1 MGNPIFLVF
10 KAMGVGLFSEI
21 LIEQLMKHRTLL
33 PCISCMPFLFDR
45 QLRNISPLCSV
56 ARSGCG
62 KLVIGCHIFLFSTDH
77 SNVLKCIG
85 LGCVVAVL
93 TQHLFCWLQSVFG
106 NCSLF
111 FQFFLEC
118 LHKQTIC
125 SAWVPIAMVS
135 PNPFL
140 HRLSF
145 IGTLVKVWTRWNSPR
160 RSQTW
165 MIWSLSISSTKMPP
179 RKRRVNLM
187 RKRVNM
193 MDEPMFITRFGES
206 WFDEPTVST
215 CFSVSQEDLDVFFG
229 RICHLGAFKKEPW
242 SKPRCM
248 KRAIQLGQLV
258 AW

>member
-1 MGNPIFLVF
+1 MCCRSSHTALVLLTSICF
-10 KAMGVGLFSEI
+10 W
-21 LIEQLMKHRTLL
+21 QL
-33 PCISCMPFLFDR
+33 
-45 QLRNISPLCSV
+45 QL
-56 ARSGCG
+56 
-62 KLVIGCHIFLFSTDH
+62 IFLFF
-77 SNVLKCIG
+77 
-85 LGCVVAVL
+85 LGMFA
-93 TQHLFCWLQSVFG
+93 
-106 NCSLF
+106 
-111 FQFFLEC
+111 
-118 LHKQTIC
+118 QTF
-125 SAWVPIAMVS
+125 AWVLIALVHVFFP
-135 PNPFL
+135 PNAFL

-206 WFDEPTVST
+206 WFDQPTVST

-248 KRAIQLGQLV
+248 KRAIQVGQLV